1 MNDAEHGGLTRGS
14 SHFREL
20 TRAECEERLQE
31 HVVGRVGFCGA
42 AGPLILPV
50 NYRVHTGQVVFRTS
64 AYGMLAELRRRTPV
78 AFEIDGID
86 EPAETGWDVL
96 GRGTA
101 RSSYARPSPQRAVGQ
116 RSDPMGQGHP
126 QPVHRHHLDLAHRS
140 GRSRALRRLTDL
152 APSRLAV
159 RVGAWRL
166 NQDRR
171 GSRKQRDRR

>member
-1 MNDAEHGGLTRGS
+1 MNDAEHGGLPRGS

-20 TRAECEERLQE
+20 TRSECEERLQE

-50 NYRVHTGQVVFRTS
+50 NYRIHTGQVVFRTS

-86 EPAETGWDVL
+86 ESAETGWDVL

-101 RSSYARPSPQRAVGQ
+101 EGVMHDHLLTELWGSGPIPWA
-116 RSDPMGQGHP
+116 QGT
-126 QPVHRHHLDLAHRS
+126 RNMFIAITLTSLT
-140 GRSRALRRLTDL
+140 GR
-152 APSRLAV
+152 V
-159 RVGAWRL
+159 I
-166 NQDRR
+166 R
-171 GSRKQRDRR
+171 GPFAD

>member
-20 TRAECEERLQE
+20 TRAECEEWLQE

-64 AYGMLAELRRRTPV
+64 AYGLLSELRRRTPV

-101 RSSYARPSPQRAVGQ
+101 EAVMHDHVLTELWG
-116 RSDPMGQGHP
+116 
-126 QPVHRHHLDLAHRS
+126 S
-140 GRSRALRRLTDL
+140 GPIPWAKGTRNLFIAITLTSL
-152 APSRLAV
+152 TG
-159 RVGAWRL
+159 RVI
-166 NQDRR
+166 R
-171 GSRKQRDRR
+171 GPFAD

>member
-1 MNDAEHGGLTRGS
+1 MNVDELGGLPRGS

-20 TRAECEERLQE
+20 ARSECEELLQK

-42 AGPLILPV
+42 AGPVILPV

-86 EPAETGWDVL
+86 ERAETGWDVL

-101 RSSYARPSPQRAVGQ
+101 EAVMH
-116 RSDPMGQGHP
+116 D
-126 QPVHRHHLDLAHRS
+126 HLLTELWGS
-140 GRSRALRRLTDL
+140 GPIPWAKGTRNMFIAIALTSLTG
-152 APSRLAV
+152 
-159 RVGAWRL
+159 RVI
-166 NQDRR
+166 R
-171 GSRKQRDRR
+171 GPFAD

>member
-1 MNDAEHGGLTRGS
+1 MNVDDSGGSPRGS

-20 TRAECEERLQE
+20 TRSECEERLQE

-50 NYRVHTGQVVFRTS
+50 NYRIHTGQVVFRTS
-64 AYGMLAELRRRTPV
+64 AYGPLAELRRRTPV

-101 RSSYARPSPQRAVGQ
+101 EAVMH
-116 RSDPMGQGHP
+116 D
-126 QPVHRHHLDLAHRS
+126 HLLTELWGS
-140 GRSRALRRLTDL
+140 GPIPWAKGTRNMFIAITLTSL
-152 APSRLAV
+152 TG
-159 RVGAWRL
+159 RVI
-166 NQDRR
+166 R
-171 GSRKQRDRR
+171 GPFAD

>member
-1 MNDAEHGGLTRGS
+1 MNDAEHGGLPRGS

-86 EPAETGWDVL
+86 ESAETGWDVL

-101 RSSYARPSPQRAVGQ
+101 EAVAH
-116 RSDPMGQGHP
+116 D
-126 QPVHRHHLDLAHRS
+126 HLLTELWGS
-140 GRSRALRRLTDL
+140 GPIPWAKGTRNMFIAITLTSL
-152 APSRLAV
+152 TG
-159 RVGAWRL
+159 RVI
-166 NQDRR
+166 R
-171 GSRKQRDRR
+171 GPFAD

>member
-1 MNDAEHGGLTRGS
+1 MNDAEHGGLPRGS

-101 RSSYARPSPQRAVGQ
+101 EAVTH
-116 RSDPMGQGHP
+116 D
-126 QPVHRHHLDLAHRS
+126 HL
-140 GRSRALRRLTDL
+140 LTDL
-152 APSRLAV
+152 WGSGPIPWAKGTRNMFIAITLTSLTG
-159 RVGAWRL
+159 RVI
-166 NQDRR
+166 R
-171 GSRKQRDRR
+171 GPFAD

>member
-1 MNDAEHGGLTRGS
+1 MNDAEHGGLPRGS

-101 RSSYARPSPQRAVGQ
+101 EAVMH
-116 RSDPMGQGHP
+116 D
-126 QPVHRHHLDLAHRS
+126 HLLTELWGS
-140 GRSRALRRLTDL
+140 GPIPWAKGTRNMFIAITLTSL
-152 APSRLAV
+152 TG
-159 RVGAWRL
+159 RVI
-166 NQDRR
+166 R
-171 GSRKQRDRR
+171 GPFAD

>member
-1 MNDAEHGGLTRGS
+1 MNDAEDGGLPRGS

-101 RSSYARPSPQRAVGQ
+101 EAVMHDHVLTELWG
-116 RSDPMGQGHP
+116 
-126 QPVHRHHLDLAHRS
+126 S
-140 GRSRALRRLTDL
+140 GPIPWAKGTRNLFIAITLTSL
-152 APSRLAV
+152 TG
-159 RVGAWRL
+159 RVI
-166 NQDRR
+166 R
-171 GSRKQRDRR
+171 GPFAD

>member
-1 MNDAEHGGLTRGS
+1 MNVDEPGGLPRGS

-20 TRAECEERLQE
+20 TRSECEERLQE

-101 RSSYARPSPQRAVGQ
+101 EAVTHDRVLTELWG
-116 RSDPMGQGHP
+116 
-126 QPVHRHHLDLAHRS
+126 S
-140 GRSRALRRLTDL
+140 GPIPWAKGTRNMFIAITLTSL
-152 APSRLAV
+152 TG
-159 RVGAWRL
+159 RVI
-166 NQDRR
+166 R
-171 GSRKQRDRR
+171 GPFAD

>member
-1 MNDAEHGGLTRGS
+1 MNDAEHGGLPRGS

-101 RSSYARPSPQRAVGQ
+101 EGVMH
-116 RSDPMGQGHP
+116 D
-126 QPVHRHHLDLAHRS
+126 HLLTELWGS
-140 GRSRALRRLTDL
+140 GPIPWAKGTRNMFIAITLTSL
-152 APSRLAV
+152 TG
-159 RVGAWRL
+159 RVI
-166 NQDRR
+166 R
-171 GSRKQRDRR
+171 GPFAD

>member
-1 MNDAEHGGLTRGS
+1 MNDAEHGGLPRGS

-20 TRAECEERLQE
+20 TRSECEELLQE

-101 RSSYARPSPQRAVGQ
+101 EGVTHDRLLTELWG
-116 RSDPMGQGHP
+116 
-126 QPVHRHHLDLAHRS
+126 S
-140 GRSRALRRLTDL
+140 GPIPWAKGTRNMFIAITLTSL
-152 APSRLAV
+152 TG
-159 RVGAWRL
+159 RVI
-166 NQDRR
+166 R
-171 GSRKQRDRR
+171 GPFAD